1 MLMSKPVYND
11 DEHIEKAFRSTVKNI
26 KKHLKH
32 CDIQD
37 LVTDFNNVLHE
48 DKFPNVKNRVKE
60 KLCRCRNVGDL
71 FTRIS
76 PFFSWK
82 KRKVLRALVQV
93 SDCQEAIDK
102 LNKFE
107 AQLNYN
113 QPAIYLPIASPSS
126 DILPDPGSDVS
137 IITAKFIQD
146 LKKSNLR
153 DIDRMEDTIART
165 GRINKENLDLQAQN
179 HGSSILY
186 WLIPRDMVKSFEDNI
201 RDHLDDLYEQ
211 GIVEISLD
219 PNIVITTGH
228 KLRVRSLSY
237 LTKLPPPDAVPV
249 QRTEVSNAYIV
260 TAGVNQTSEC
270 LCMLYIKPRRS
281 MFKMWI

>member
-1 MLMSKPVYND
+1 MLKSSPVYND
-11 DEHIEKAFRSTVKNI
+11 DEHIEKAFRGTVKNI
-26 KKHLKH
+26 KKHLKQ

-37 LVTDFNNVLHE
+37 LVRDFNNVLHK
-48 DKFPNVKNRVKE
+48 DKFPYIKKRVKE
-60 KLCRCRNVGDL
+60 KLYKCKNVGEL
-71 FTRIS
+71 LARIS

-82 KRKVLRALVQV
+82 KREVLRALVQA
-93 SDCQEAIDK
+93 SDCQEAVDE

-107 AQLNYN
+107 AQLNYS
-113 QPAIYLPIASPSS
+113 QSAINLPIASPSS

-137 IITAKFIQD
+137 IITAKSIQD
-146 LKKSNLR
+146 LKKSDLR
-153 DIDRMEDTIART
+153 DIDRMEDTIAQN
-165 GRINKENLDLQAQN
+165 GGINKEHLDLQAQN
-179 HGSSILY
+179 PGSSILY

-201 RDHLDDLYEQ
+201 RNHLNDLYEQ

-260 TAGVNQTSEC
+260 TARVEEVT
-270 LCMLYIKPRRS
+270 LLK
-281 MFKMWI
+281 